1 MLGRFIK
8 NWINIISNSQY
19 VSIGL
24 AIAEELLWDEA
35 AGEAPFFGVW
45 LGLASPP
52 GVCLSQVRQESK
64 SALCLG
70 LAEILALKEDVS
82 TWSGLNLL
90 VVLT

>member
-52 GVCLSQVRQESK
+52 WRVPKPSEAGKQ
-64 SALCLG
+64 
-70 LAEILALKEDVS
+70 VS
-82 TWSGLNLL
+82 TLL
-90 VVLT
+90 GVG